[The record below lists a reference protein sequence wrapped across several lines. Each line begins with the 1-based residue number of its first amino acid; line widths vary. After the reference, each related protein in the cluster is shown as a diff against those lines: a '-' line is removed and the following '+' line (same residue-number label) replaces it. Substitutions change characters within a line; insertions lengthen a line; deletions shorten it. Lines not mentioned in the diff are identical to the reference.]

1 MASRRVE
8 EESGE
13 ASRGRR
19 LDVILVLAF
28 VVMMVAGLALFPLS
42 VASNQLSGL
51 WITLCASLGL
61 D

>member
-1 MASRRVE
+1 MAFRRIGDE
-8 EESGE
+8 DGE
-13 ASRGRR
+13 ASRSRR
-19 LDVILVLAF
+19 LDVVVVLAF
-28 VVMMVAGLALFPLS
+28 VVMIVAGAALFPLS